1 MKFFGALP
9 AEKLWSQLIGR
20 EPPPPAENMG
30 KRILV
35 VDDEAKLLKAV
46 AITLRGENYD
56 VTTANN
62 GAEAIVSLSKTFPDL
77 IVSDIRMPGM
87 DGFQLAKTLRQNP
100 RTEMIP
106 IVFLTAK
113 DERRDRLQS
122 LQSGVDAYLTKPF
135 DPEELLIVVANILNR
150 VERMSAELA
159 RMVKTVNGKTF
170 ENAVSF
176 ADEDFTEAE
185 TRVAHLVADGMTN
198 KEIAAELNIS
208 VRTVEGHISN
218 ILSKKSWSNRVEIA
232 RHILSRSEK

>member
-1 MKFFGALP
+1 
-9 AEKLWSQLIGR
+9 
-20 EPPPPAENMG
+20 MG

-46 AITLRGENYD
+46 ALTLRGENYD
-56 VTTANN
+56 VTTASG
-62 GAEAIVSLSKTFPDL
+62 GAEAIVSLSRTVPDL

-100 RTEMIP
+100 RTETIP

-113 DERRDRLQS
+113 DERKDRLQS
-122 LQSGVDAYLTKPF
+122 LRSGVDAYLTKPF
-135 DPEELLIVVANILNR
+135 DPEELLVVVANILNR

-159 RMVKTVNGKTF
+159 RIVKTVNGETF
-170 ENAVSF
+170 ENAANF

-185 TRVAHLVADGMTN
+185 TRVARLVADGLTN
-198 KEIAAELNIS
+198 KEIAFELNIS

-218 ILSKKSWSNRVEIA
+218 VLSKKGWSNRVEIA
-232 RHILSRSEK
+232 RHILNRN

>member
-1 MKFFGALP
+1 
-9 AEKLWSQLIGR
+9 
-20 EPPPPAENMG
+20 MG

-46 AITLRGENYD
+46 AVTLRGEDYE
-56 VTTANN
+56 VMTANN
-62 GAEAIVSLSKTFPDL
+62 GAEAIISLSKTVPDL

-87 DGFQLAKTLRQNP
+87 DGFQLAKTLRQNA

-113 DERRDRLQS
+113 DERKDRLQS
-122 LQSGVDAYLTKPF
+122 LRSGVDAYLTKPF
-135 DPEELLIVVANILNR
+135 DPEELLVVIANILNR

-159 RMVKTVNGKTF
+159 RMVKTVNGEDF
-170 ENAVSF
+170 ENEMNF

-185 TRVAHLVADGMTN
+185 TRVARLVADGMSN
-198 KEIAAELNIS
+198 KEIASELNIS

-218 ILSKKSWSNRVEIA
+218 ILSKKAWSNRVEIA
-232 RHILSRSEK
+232 RHMLNRMEK